1 MNAALLASIALLLAP
16 GCAVAAAG
24 GSTGLPPTRMQICQK
39 EVQSAPGEQQRKSQ
53 LRECLSRRAEGE
65 RAIAADCQRQ
75 LRLGP
80 RRSAAQERQLRD
92 CEARALAVPSSQLPR
107 RAPPPTE
114 TRPLSAPAAPA
125 AAPRARPPAPRPTA
139 PYRPPV
145 VAPREGA

>member
-1 MNAALLASIALLLAP
+1 MNITLPARLCSFMLVVGS
-16 GCAVAAAG
+16 AAAAAAAPPG
-24 GSTGLPPTRMQICQK
+24 HPPTRMQVCQN
-39 EVQSAPGEQQRKSQ
+39 EVQGADGERRKSQ

-65 RAIAADCQRQ
+65 QAVAADCQRQ

-107 RAPPPTE
+107 RPPPPLPE
-114 TRPLSAPAAPA
+114 ARPMSQPAGTAVRPQSAPL
-125 AAPRARPPAPRPTA
+125 RGPAPS
-139 PYRPPV
+139 RPPV